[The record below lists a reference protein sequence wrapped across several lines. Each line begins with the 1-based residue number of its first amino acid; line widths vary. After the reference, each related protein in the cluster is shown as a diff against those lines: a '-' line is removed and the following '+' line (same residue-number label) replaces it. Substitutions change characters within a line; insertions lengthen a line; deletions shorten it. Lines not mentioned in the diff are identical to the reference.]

1 MPTRRVME
9 LAVVVAIGIHPVTAM
24 VRLWCD
30 KHLAT
35 SSRQSTQTLA
45 RVARRV
51 F

>member
-1 MPTRRVME
+1 MPTRRIME
-9 LAVVVAIGIHPVTAM
+9 LSLVVAIGVHPVTAM

-35 SSRQSTQTLA
+35 SQRPSTRTFA